1 MYLYE
6 NLFPHGNIC
15 KMLYFVIVPQ
25 LENAYRITVVMR
37 RCITAADI
45 YWKSLGQTNY
55 SPLLGWIFLSL
66 AVSLPGVFFFFFA
79 ESILLFFFDLCCGNR
94 ASLSLVPL
102 KAFSAVDFG
111 AFCSIDDAYT
121 IMYN

>member
-1 MYLYE
+1 
-6 NLFPHGNIC
+6 
-15 KMLYFVIVPQ
+15 MLYFVIVPQ
-25 LENAYRITVVMR
+25 QENAYRVTVVMR

-66 AVSLPGVFFFFFA
+66 AVFLPGVFFFFFA
-79 ESILLFFFDLCCGNR
+79 ESSLLFFFDLCCGNR

-121 IMYN
+121 IVYN

>member
-1 MYLYE
+1 
-6 NLFPHGNIC
+6 
-15 KMLYFVIVPQ
+15 MLYFIIVPQ
-25 LENAYRITVVMR
+25 QENAYRVTVVMR
-37 RCITAADI
+37 RCITVADI

-66 AVSLPGVFFFFFA
+66 AVSLPGVFFFFA

-94 ASLSLVPL
+94 ASLSLSPL

-111 AFCSIDDAYT
+111 AFFSIDDAYT
-121 IMYN
+121 IVYN

>member
-1 MYLYE
+1 
-6 NLFPHGNIC
+6 
-15 KMLYFVIVPQ
+15 MLYFVIVPQ
-25 LENAYRITVVMR
+25 LENAYRITVVTR

-55 SPLLGWIFLSL
+55 SPLFGWIFLSL
-66 AVSLPGVFFFFFA
+66 AVSLPGVFLLFFFFA

-94 ASLSLVPL
+94 ASLPLVSL

>member
-1 MYLYE
+1 
-6 NLFPHGNIC
+6 
-15 KMLYFVIVPQ
+15 MLYFVIVPQ
-25 LENAYRITVVMR
+25 LENAYRITVVTR

-55 SPLLGWIFLSL
+55 SPLFGWIFLSL
-66 AVSLPGVFFFFFA
+66 AVSLPGVFLFFFFFA

-94 ASLSLVPL
+94 ASLPLVPL

>member
-1 MYLYE
+1 
-6 NLFPHGNIC
+6 
-15 KMLYFVIVPQ
+15 MLYFVIVPQ
-25 LENAYRITVVMR
+25 LENAYRITVVTR

-45 YWKSLGQTNY
+45 YWKSLGQTSY
-55 SPLLGWIFLSL
+55 SPLLGWIFRSL
-66 AVSLPGVFFFFFA
+66 AVSLPGVLFFSFA

-111 AFCSIDDAYT
+111 AFCSIDDTYT